1 MFRTKLFSLIGCALA
16 FVAFASAAQ
25 AQQPAVAGT
34 RYDITN
40 YRIEVQLQPDD
51 HTLRAGADVTLTPL
65 EATRSVVFELNGS
78 LKVNSVEKDGRAL
91 PGVVQDPVGAG
102 ALGPNVRVDLGEVV
116 PAGQAVTLRFRWS
129 GALLSPEGGPLATKR
144 LAYIGAQGSYL
155 MYAARWFP
163 FHDYAADRATAEI
176 TISVPPGTQ
185 VAGSS
190 DEPVTQTTV
199 SGQTRYRFVNKQP
212 ALI

>member
-1 MFRTKLFSLIGCALA
+1 MFRTKLLSLIGSALA
-16 FVAFASAAQ
+16 VVAFASAAN

-91 PGVVQDPVGAG
+91 PGIVQDPVGAG
-102 ALGPNVRVDLGEVV
+102 ALGPNVRIDLGEVG
-116 PAGQAVTLRFRWS
+116 PAGKPVTLRIRWG
-129 GALLSPEGGPLATKR
+129 GALISPEGGPLASKR
-144 LAYIGAQGSYL
+144 LAYVGTEGSYL
-155 MYAARWFP
+155 MY
-163 FHDYAADRATAEI
+163 
-176 TISVPPGTQ
+176 
-185 VAGSS
+185 
-190 DEPVTQTTV
+190 
-199 SGQTRYRFVNKQP
+199 
-212 ALI
+212 